1 MCIAILHYFAVR
13 GPQSFKEIEYNWI
26 LLLLS
31 MTCLVKHKTIRFFTQ
46 ITLLS
51 RLCFSQ
57 RQNRPILLKASVSL
71 LVSPSAPPAAD
82 KFDAPKLLKSRAK
95 KRLSTW
101 NEMNRR
107 TKIQKEKNLTLLSIW
122 IRLTSQ
128 LQDITPIWAKILT
141 RESWLKT
148 LFEFHFWLLQE

>member
-1 MCIAILHYFAVR
+1 MCMAILYYFAVR
-13 GPQSFKEIEYNWI
+13 ESQTFKEIKYKWI

-46 ITLLS
+46 TRPLS

-82 KFDAPKLLKSRAK
+82 KFDAPKLLKSNAK
-95 KRLSTW
+95 NKFNT
-101 NEMNRR
+101 
-107 TKIQKEKNLTLLSIW
+107 
-122 IRLTSQ
+122 
-128 LQDITPIWAKILT
+128 
-141 RESWLKT
+141 
-148 LFEFHFWLLQE
+148 